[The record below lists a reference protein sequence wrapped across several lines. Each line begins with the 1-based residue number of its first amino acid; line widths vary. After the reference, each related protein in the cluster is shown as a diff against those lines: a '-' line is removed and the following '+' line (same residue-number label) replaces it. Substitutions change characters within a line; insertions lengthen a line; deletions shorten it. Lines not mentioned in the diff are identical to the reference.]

1 MRSGLASRTL
11 FWRIILH
18 IVFSMPFEPKE
29 RKARFTMAVSSHV
42 CVCLTFQLFFL
53 FFIALYTTLSPHAC
67 AQVRL
72 PLCDQLAHWG
82 YAPRLVGL
90 MKQAIDAGA
99 LGTPL
104 VSSLRLIHQ
113 IGERPL
119 CIEVLAASTQNLISQ
134 LVRLLVPDL
143 HPDTAF
149 VVETMLRLFKFGA
162 GGSAHGYENLV
173 AAALGAQLPNVLMDQ
188 VLENPKLQTEVVD
201 PAATK
206 VFVCIFM
213 YTYILGGSE
222 KVHLF
227 LFRHAL
233 CSGLVQ

>member
-1 MRSGLASRTL
+1 MHQTS
-11 FWRIILH
+11 
-18 IVFSMPFEPKE
+18 
-29 RKARFTMAVSSHV
+29 
-42 CVCLTFQLFFL
+42 
-53 FFIALYTTLSPHAC
+53 LSPSC
-67 AQVRL
+67 RQVRL

-90 MKQAIDAGA
+90 LKNAIDVGA
-99 LGTPL
+99 LGTPV

-149 VVETMLRLFKFGA
+149 VVETMLRLFKFGS
-162 GGSAHGYENLV
+162 GGSAHGYANLV
-173 AAALGAQLPNVLMDQ
+173 AAALAAQLPNVLMDQ

-206 VFVCIFM
+206 V
-213 YTYILGGSE
+213 LGGARTC
-222 KVHLF
+222 VWF
-227 LFRHAL
+227 
-233 CSGLVQ
+233 CVV